1 MGERGSF
8 LGIQELQQLIAEV
21 MIEDSTGKQSLTKG
35 SLTKEVLNVTMGLE
49 KFSTE
54 GCWKENN
61 LEYLRNSP
69 KGSSLEPGQNNLIVN
84 GCLKFC
90 WRKNPEILC
99 NVPWR
104 RDEKLVCRLD

>member
-1 MGERGSF
+1 
-8 LGIQELQQLIAEV
+8 
-21 MIEDSTGKQSLTKG
+21 MIGDSTGKQSLTKG
-35 SLTKEVLNVTMGLE
+35 SLAKGSCEHVEVFNVTMSLE

-61 LEYLRNSP
+61 LEYLRNFP
-69 KGSSLEPGQNNLIVN
+69 KGHSLEPGQNNLIVD

-90 WRKNPEILC
+90 WRKNQKMLC

-104 RDEKLVCRLD
+104 RDEKLFLQA